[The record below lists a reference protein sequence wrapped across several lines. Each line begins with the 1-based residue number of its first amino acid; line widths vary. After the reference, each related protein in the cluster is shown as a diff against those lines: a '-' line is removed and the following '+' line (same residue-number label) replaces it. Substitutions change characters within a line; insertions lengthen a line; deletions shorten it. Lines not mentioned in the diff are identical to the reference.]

1 MLNDEEQKVTD
12 FSGAYDCEPSYKTW
26 EWGIF
31 FSFLFCSLSSMK
43 KKKKKK
49 KKVVWLPIVCVI
61 ERSRLWSSQGINGFK
76 KGGFYVSGWVGGW
89 MDLFWEKN
97 GRRWSSSK
105 PWKLLSHNN
114 QHKLTGSS
122 EGERED
128 GYFPNIS
135 EVVLGLR
142 NTDPLCLHM
151 LLPAHRDIND
161 TSMSVSLSPTP
172 WSSSSSRNFVFL

>member
-1 MLNDEEQKVTD
+1 ME
-12 FSGAYDCEPSYKTW
+12 
-26 EWGIF
+26 
-31 FSFLFCSLSSMK
+31 

-61 ERSRLWSSQGINGFK
+61 ERCRLWSSQGINGFK
-76 KGGFYVSGWVGGW
+76 KGGFYVSGWVIGWVGGW